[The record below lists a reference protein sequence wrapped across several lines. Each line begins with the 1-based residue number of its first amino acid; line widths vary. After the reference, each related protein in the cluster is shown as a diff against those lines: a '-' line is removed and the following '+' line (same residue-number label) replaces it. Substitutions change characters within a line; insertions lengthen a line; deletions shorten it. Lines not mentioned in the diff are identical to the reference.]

1 MIQWEQ
7 VRIETAQLLQELIR
21 IDTTNPPGN
30 ELAAAVLLQTVFQ
43 AEGIDTQ
50 IYRAAPTRGSLI
62 ARLPGKSGA
71 KPLIL
76 LGHTDVV
83 SANPAQWSHP
93 PFAGEIVDDFV
104 WGRGALDM
112 KGMLAMEAMAL
123 ILLKR
128 NQIIP
133 ERDILFIAVADEE
146 TGGGQGIEWLMEQDI
161 PGLREAEYVIN
172 EGSTGMIRDGIPI
185 FACQT
190 GEKGVLW
197 VKLTIPGTPGH
208 ASMPTSNNAIFKMM
222 KVIDRLEKGK
232 HPVTF
237 SNSSRAFI
245 KELALQKG
253 LSLSAEHL
261 ALDYSLQLF
270 VAQHLKHERSVQAML
285 YNTISP
291 TIIQSGSKVNILP
304 DFCELT
310 LDCRLLPGETPGKF
324 LAKLQ
329 KTINDP
335 SVTYEIIQAAD
346 PTESSYDTALF
357 AVIRQV
363 IQEERPDAM
372 IVPYLS
378 PLSTDSRFFR
388 FRNITAY
395 GLIPIIITE
404 AELQTIHGVDERIS
418 LDNIEQG
425 TRILYKIAQQV

>member
-1 MIQWEQ
+1 MIQWEL
-7 VRIETAQLLQELIR
+7 VKNETAQLLQELIR
-21 IDTTNPPGN
+21 INTTNPPGN

-43 AEGIDTQ
+43 AEGIETQ
-50 IYRAAPTRGSLI
+50 IYETAPARGSLI
-62 ARLPGKSGA
+62 ARLPGKSEA
-71 KPLIL
+71 KSLIL

-83 SANPAQWSHP
+83 GANPAQWSHP
-93 PFAGEIVDDFV
+93 PFAGEIVADFV

-128 NQIIP
+128 NQIVP

-172 EGSTGMIRDGIPI
+172 EGSTGTIREGVPV

-197 VKLTIPGTPGH
+197 IKLTIPGMAGH
-208 ASMPTSNNAIFKMM
+208 ASIPTADNAIVKMM
-222 KVIDRLEKGK
+222 KVINRLQKGK
-232 HPVTF
+232 QPVTF
-237 SNSSRAFI
+237 SNSSRAYI

-270 VAQHLKHERSVQAML
+270 VAQHLKEERSVQAML

-304 DFCELT
+304 EFCELT

-324 LAKLQ
+324 LDKLQ

-346 PTESSYDTALF
+346 PTESPYDTALF
-357 AVIRQV
+357 AVIQDVVR
-363 IQEERPDAM
+363 EERSDA
-372 IVPYLS
+372 IVVPYLS

-395 GLIPIIITE
+395 GLIPIMISE

-418 LDNIEQG
+418 LDNIERG
-425 TRILYKIAQQV
+425 TRILFKIAQQI